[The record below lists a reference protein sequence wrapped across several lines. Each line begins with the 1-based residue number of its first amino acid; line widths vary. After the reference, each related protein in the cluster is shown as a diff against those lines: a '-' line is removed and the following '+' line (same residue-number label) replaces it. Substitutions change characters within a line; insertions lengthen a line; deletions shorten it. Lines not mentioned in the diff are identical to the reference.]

1 MRPRLS
7 LVFTLVFLLLLCNSC
22 SEEQDFDQFDDLS
35 ITPAVASSI
44 FSLEADEAFINTIT
58 TVNTFY
64 TQTFIFEAFSEQFV
78 ADRLIEGTITY
89 DFENS
94 TSKPLNIIVEF
105 LDEGGMVLDFENF
118 NIAQGPNETLTRN
131 VEYGPNGKPL
141 DILINTTSIRVTGR
155 NLGDNVSVSPE
166 PDAKV
171 TMRSAAEFIFELAE

>member
-1 MRPRLS
+1 MRPTPS
-7 LVFTLVFLLLLCNSC
+7 LFLTLVISLFLYLSC
-22 SEEQDFDQFDDLS
+22 SEEQDFDQFDDLE

-44 FSLEADEAFINTIT
+44 FSFEADEDFINTVT

-78 ADRLIEGTITY
+78 AERLLEGTITY
-89 DFENS
+89 EFANT

-105 LDEGGMVLDFENF
+105 LDAGDNVLDFENF
-118 NIAQGPNETLTRN
+118 NIAQGPNQTLTRN

-141 DILINTTSIRVTGR
+141 DILINTASIRVTGR

-171 TMRSAAEFIFELAE
+171 TMKSAAEFIFQLVE

>member
-35 ITPAVASSI
+35 MTPAVASSI
-44 FSLEADEAFINTIT
+44 FCLEADEAFINTIT